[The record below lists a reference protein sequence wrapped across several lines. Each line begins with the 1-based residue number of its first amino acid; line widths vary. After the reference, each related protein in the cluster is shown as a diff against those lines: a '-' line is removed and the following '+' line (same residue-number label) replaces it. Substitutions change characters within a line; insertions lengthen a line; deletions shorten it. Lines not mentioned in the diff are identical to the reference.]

1 MNAIGGEFNEKELIQ
16 GLRIGD
22 SSAFKGL
29 YEKYGPRLK
38 AFSSRFNFSL
48 PECEDIVQETFIKI
62 WENRSTVNPDSSFNT
77 FLITI
82 AKHLIY
88 NKLRHLDYC
97 KKYEKDIRSQSQRN
111 TESPADRDL
120 QTLIDKTIM
129 RLPDK
134 CRQVYQK
141 SRIEGYSN
149 DQIATE
155 MNISKSTVENHLNK
169 ALKKLREEL
178 QRVGYVLF
186 HLLILGISFHGI
198 FKI

>member
-1 MNAIGGEFNEKELIQ
+1 MNVIGEEFNEKELIQ
-16 GLRIGD
+16 RLRIAD
-22 SSAFKGL
+22 SSAFGVL

-38 AFSSRFNFSL
+38 AFSQRFNFSL
-48 PECEDIVQETFIKI
+48 EECEDIVQETFIKI
-62 WENRSTVNPDSSFNT
+62 WENRGSINPDSSFNT

-88 NKLRHLDYC
+88 NKLRHLAYC
-97 KKYEKDIRSQSQRN
+97 QKYEQVIRSQYQHS
-111 TESPADRDL
+111 TESLADRDL

-129 RLPDK
+129 GLSDK

-141 SRIEGYSN
+141 SRVDGYSN
-149 DQIATE
+149 EQIAIK

-178 QRVGYVLF
+178 KRVGYVLV
-186 HLLILGISFHGI
+186 HLLILSISFHGI
-198 FKI
+198 FKK